1 MRIEIAGVI
10 ATGKTT
16 LAHLVEPQN
25 TIFEDFKN
33 NTFLSAFYEDPVK
46 YAFETEFFF
55 LFQHYHQIKKSDSV
69 VKICDF
75 ALVQDLAYGKMG
87 LH

>member
-16 LAHLVEPQN
+16 LAHLVQPQN

-46 YAFETEFFF
+46 YAFETEFFRF
-55 LFQHYHQIKKSDSV
+55 IVLYYF
-69 VKICDF
+69 C
-75 ALVQDLAYGKMG
+75 LYGNY
-87 LH
+87 